1 MFPPKLVA
9 SEKVTKSP
17 VSAPWPVAAT
27 VITEEPLVAANI
39 LFASDVV
46 LIGVISLKFSPTS
59 MNTLLFVHNAKKL
72 SEKEV
77 T

>member
-27 VITEEPLVAANI
+27 VITEEPSVAVNTS
-39 LFASDVV
+39 FASDVA
-46 LIGVISLKFSPTS
+46 LMGVMSLKFSPTS
-59 MNTLLFVHNAKKL
+59 KKTLLFVPSAKKS

-77 T
+77 I